1 MKISKGM
8 IPNNNSNQIQSCS
21 NDSVIDTDKI
31 LESASYLQTTFG
43 ILSPLHYVYL
53 NIVKN
58 IQIHLIEQLK
68 NNQFDEPF
76 FIACTTANFVQEITN
91 DLQCSSKSN
100 INKLISEFQ
109 LRYPNCMEQVIS
121 SQMGLQLLY
130 RFMVNYMA
138 DLEDELRA
146 NAMVNAG
153 QSNFTQN
160 DKENILSAL
169 TDVIYQHAQLPVFP
183 RNLLGTCAKRIFE
196 KTIKLGIKYISQKH
210 INKSISISKILITT
224 NDV

>member
-1 MKISKGM
+1 MKISKDI
-8 IPNNNSNQIQSCS
+8 IPNNNSSQIQSCS

-53 NIVKN
+53 SIVKN
-58 IQIHLIEQLK
+58 IQVHLIEQLK

-76 FIACTTANFVQEITN
+76 FVACTTANFVQEITN

-146 NAMVNAG
+146 NAMIKAG

-169 TDVIYQHAQLPVFP
+169 TDVIYQHAQLPIFP
-183 RNLLGTCAKRIFE
+183 RNLLGAYAKRIFE
-196 KTIKLGIKYISQKH
+196 KTIKLGIKHISQKH